1 VKFTTTIR
9 SFSALH
15 AFRCTAIQVDPEII
29 GVTELI
35 WDGKYKD
42 GKKQGPVRI
51 ALPFQTIETVNE
63 SAQDRRRNLELFA
76 SGRNTEWR
84 NRLIWGDKKYVLPSL
99 LPEFAG
105 KVNLIYIDPPF
116 NTDSDFSF
124 TATIPSQSDGEQQ
137 PGAAFVKKP
146 SILEQ
151 KAYRDT
157 WGHGL
162 DSYLQ
167 WFYETAVLLR
177 ELLAED
183 GSIYVHLDWHIGH
196 YAKTVLDEV
205 FGPDACQNEII
216 WKRTSARS
224 DIQSA
229 LDKWLLPK
237 LGDLAVSDVDNA
249 SVKVLVEAMAAAGLS
264 PKSIANYVQIV
275 KSIVASLR
283 NPKNGEPIYHR
294 KWDADFMDMPE
305 VKGQSQPC
313 LTAAEVTKLIA
324 LSQGWERAF
333 YVLLGAT
340 GLRISEALALEAK
353 HFRNGFRTI
362 RIEQQVD
369 RFGKIVPYTKTDAG
383 IREVDLHS
391 DIAAFL
397 AGHFGG
403 REGLLF
409 PSQEGTPRLPG
420 NVARRQFEPRLTKV
434 IAAIQ
439 KVEPEKITIP
449 KGLRFHSFRR
459 FRITWLRNQR
469 AQDDILNYWTA
480 HKPKTM
486 TELYSKLKEDL
497 QARLDEA
504 ERVGY
509 GFDLPTEEP
518 EVAPSVPRNQ
528 EEVPEEIS
536 A

>member
-1 VKFTTTIR
+1 M
-9 SFSALH
+9 SAVLV
-15 AFRCTAIQVDPEII
+15 ADACLYESLPEI
-29 GVTELI
+29 ES
-35 WDGKYKD
+35 DGSVPKAVPERRGRKSMSRRS
-42 GKKQGPVRI
+42 GQSGTIVKQGNWFRVRFRLDI
-51 ALPFQTIETVNE
+51 PGQYDRKQMNEKICPTTGSEKLTKPQIERR
-63 SAQDRRRNLELFA
+63 AQ
-76 SGRNTEWR
+76 
-84 NRLIWGDKKYVLPSL
+84 
-99 LPEFAG
+99 
-105 KVNLIYIDPPF
+105 
-116 NTDSDFSF
+116 
-124 TATIPSQSDGEQQ
+124 
-137 PGAAFVKKP
+137 
-146 SILEQ
+146 
-151 KAYRDT
+151 
-157 WGHGL
+157 
-162 DSYLQ
+162 
-167 WFYETAVLLR
+167 
-177 ELLAED
+177 
-183 GSIYVHLDWHIGH
+183 
-196 YAKTVLDEV
+196 
-205 FGPDACQNEII
+205 EII
-216 WKRTSARS
+216 ASFGANSEQHFNEAVVGTSLTFRDQSKVWLKQATARKRRPIRESSVPT
-224 DIQSA
+224 IQSA

-237 LGDLAVSDVDNA
+237 LGDLAMSDVDNA
-249 SVKVLVEAMAAAGLS
+249 SVKVLVEAMDAAGLS

-275 KSIVASLR
+275 KSVVASLR

-305 VKGQSQPC
+305 VKGQCQPC

-536 A
+536 V